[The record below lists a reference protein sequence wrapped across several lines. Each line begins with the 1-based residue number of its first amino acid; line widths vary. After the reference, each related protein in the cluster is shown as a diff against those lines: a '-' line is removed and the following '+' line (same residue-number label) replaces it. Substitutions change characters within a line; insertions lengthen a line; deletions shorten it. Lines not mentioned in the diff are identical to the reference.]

1 MSPLCLICP
10 IILVFTQLSRV
21 LLGRQFLKTLPDKLL
36 HSHPDNVS
44 PIPQGHEGDAEEK
57 TEGSSELG
65 DKRRPR
71 VDQQFRLHKS
81 VVGHRVE
88 AEQEVFGFV
97 RSWQSVSLYL
107 VLHVVAG
114 LQTSSPPINS
124 VQVFNP
130 EFVVKF
136 LIYPANRNK
145 NWSTLKSLPNLY
157 SPFYFTYHKFI

>member
-1 MSPLCLICP
+1 M
-10 IILVFTQLSRV
+10 
-21 LLGRQFLKTLPDKLL
+21 
-36 HSHPDNVS
+36 N

-65 DKRRPR
+65 DKRSPR

-97 RSWQSVSLYL
+97 RSWKSVSLYL

-114 LQTSSPPINS
+114 LQTPSPPINS

-136 LIYPANRNK
+136 LIHPANRNK
-145 NWSTLKSLPNLY
+145 NLAHFEITA
-157 SPFYFTYHKFI
+157 